1 MKVKTEDFV
10 GSAFKAIACTP
21 NQNFDTESYQ
31 AGVVEPARRLRR
43 LMETQ
48 GGEEIAESRIAETLA
63 ALDGILRCK
72 RCDDGERLERLRDTL
87 ADNGL
92 LERFGRLLPE
102 EAPLDRPDPA
112 LLIRTEAGRIHEAFA
127 A

>member
-1 MKVKTEDFV
+1 MIVTTEAFL

-21 NQNFDTESYQ
+21 NQNFDVESYQ

-43 LMETQ
+43 LMEAE
-48 GGEEIAESRIAETLA
+48 GGAEVGEPRVGEVLA

-72 RCDDGERLERLRDTL
+72 RVEEGERHERLRDVL

-92 LERFGRLLPE
+92 LDRFGRLLPAA
-102 EAPLDRPDPA
+102 APADAPDPA
-112 LLIRTEAGRIHEAFA
+112 LLIRAEAGRMHAVFQG
-127 A
+127 